1 VTKTAAQQPHLAQG
15 AVTLGALGVVF
26 GDIGTSPL
34 YALRETF
41 EGAGHTPPPI
51 TEANILGVLSL
62 VLWAVLLIVSL
73 KYLTFVLKAD
83 NHGEG
88 GILAL
93 TALLR
98 PKGSAVNV
106 GQRAALLIVIG
117 LFGAALLYGDGIITP
132 AISVLSAVEGTSV
145 VTESMAPL
153 VVPLAIII
161 LVGLFSVQRRG
172 TAAVGS
178 DLRPGHAALVHRDPG
193 HRSGGHPHRRGAE
206 RAQAALSPLVRGQLP
221 HQRTAFRGFIAPRVS
236 VVLVVTGAEA
246 LYADMGHFGASPIRK
261 AWYRIVLPGLVLCYF
276 GQGAMLLVHPDRI
289 DNPFYRMAPR
299 WALWPLVILAT
310 MATVIASQAL
320 ISGAFSLT
328 RQAVQLGYL
337 PRVRIT
343 HTSDEA
349 EGQIY
354 IGVVNWALLV
364 ACVALVLIFRSSA
377 NLAAAYGIAVTST
390 MFITTILFY
399 RVARDR
405 FGWSKWP
412 TVALTA
418 LFLTIDLAFLGANI
432 PKIPKGGWIP
442 ITIGAVLLLVLTTWH
457 TGRALTAA
465 RLADQALPITD
476 FAAKLGE
483 KAPQRGPGVGLY
495 LGSNPDVVPQSL
507 SSHLRHARVLPEHV
521 CVLAVE
527 VHSRPHVPEEE
538 RLTADRLANGLWQL
552 KINLGF
558 TDDVDVP
565 AELARGGTELT
576 GLDFTNASY
585 VLGRETLRVTD
596 RPGMAQWRE
605 HLFVVMLRNATTAD
619 AFFKLPP
626 EQTIELGVQVEI

>member
-1 VTKTAAQQPHLAQG
+1 M
-15 AVTLGALGVVF
+15 TLGALGVVF

-172 TAAVGS
+172 TAAVGRIFGPVM
-178 DLRPGHAALVHRDPG
+178 LLWFIVIGALG
-193 HRSGGHPHRRGAE
+193 
-206 RAQAALSPLVRGQLP
+206 LSHIVEELSVLKAINPWYGLNFLINNG
-221 HQRTAFRGFIAPRVS
+221 TRGFIALGS
-236 VVLVVTGAEA
+236 VFLVVTGAEA
-246 LYADMGHFGASPIRK
+246 LYADMGHFGASPVPQ

-299 WALWPLVILAT
+299 WALWPLVIVAT

-349 EGQIY
+349 EGQVY